1 MCMQTTLQLID
12 QLHILQKWWQMGIF
26 NKPTGEVFC
35 KHKTLNKFRFNAGSA
50 SQINGPSKHD
60 TGGYVDGF

>member
-1 MCMQTTLQLID
+1 
-12 QLHILQKWWQMGIF
+12 MGIF

-35 KHKTLNKFRFNAGSA
+35 KHKPLNKFRFNAGSA

-60 TGGYVDGF
+60 TGGYVDGL